1 MAGMA
6 ALERTVADGRPA
18 SAAPLARRHL
28 RAVSLALVAVALLYL
43 GAVLAAGWS
52 EVALA
57 LGRIDPWHWLG
68 LLALSLVNYAC
79 RFARWQHYLA
89 RLGHEVPWRASLG
102 YYLAGLAL
110 TVTPG
115 KAGETIR
122 SLYLRRHGVSVPHSL
137 AAFVTERFLDLVVIA
152 LLASTALL
160 ALEVPAGFVLAAAL
174 AVVMGLLTLRTRRLA
189 GLLALASQRLPG
201 RRPREVAGH
210 AAALLAA
217 ARELLAPASLAIG
230 LGLGLVA
237 WSAQGVAF
245 IAILA
250 ALGFEVPAAQAMG
263 VYAVSLL
270 AGALSFVP
278 GGIGTTEGVM
288 ALLLAGLGA
297 GPAVMVAAPLVSR
310 LTTLWFAVCLGLV
323 AAAGLGLRRG

>member
-1 MAGMA
+1 MA
-6 ALERTVADGRPA
+6 AFEQTVAEERLVPA
-18 SAAPLARRHL
+18 AAAVRRRL
-28 RAVSLALVAVALLYL
+28 RALSLALAAVAVLYL
-43 GAVLAAGWS
+43 AAVLAAGWS
-52 EVALA
+52 EVAVA
-57 LGRIDPWHWLG
+57 LGRVGPWHWLG

-79 RFARWQHYLA
+79 RFARWQHYLT
-89 RLGHEVPWRASLG
+89 RLGHEVPWRASLA

-110 TVTPG
+110 TITPG

-122 SLYLRRHGVSVPHSL
+122 SLYLRRHGVGVPHSL
-137 AAFVTERFLDLVVIA
+137 AAFVAERFLDLVVIA

-160 ALEVPAGFVLAAAL
+160 ALEVPGGFVLAAAT

-189 GLLALASQRLPG
+189 RLLALAAQRLPG
-201 RRPREVAGH
+201 RRPRAVAGH

-217 ARELLAPASLAIG
+217 ARDLLAPAPLALG

-237 WSAQGVAF
+237 WTAQGLAF
-245 IAILA
+245 VTILA
-250 ALGFEVPAAQAMG
+250 ALGLEVASAQAMG

-297 GPAVMVAAPLVSR
+297 GTATLVAAPLISR
-310 LTTLWFAVCLGLV
+310 LTTLWFAVALGLL
-323 AAAGLGLRRG
+323 AAARLGLRGE